1 MRRSHPIIQ
10 TLILVAVALGCTIGS
25 GAALNTPP
33 LLGPSVPH
41 SRSSDSSPPVIDQ
54 CSEHYHASVVDHFTY
69 SDEPV
74 TYMQRYFLCAPFWDR
89 KKDGP
94 IFFYSG
100 NEADVTLYLNA
111 SG

>member
-1 MRRSHPIIQ
+1 M
-10 TLILVAVALGCTIGS
+10 
-25 GAALNTPP
+25 
-33 LLGPSVPH
+33 
-41 SRSSDSSPPVIDQ
+41 
-54 CSEHYHASVVDHFTY
+54 DHFTY